1 MKHLLLVLT
10 LLMVSGTMV
19 LAQSDRS
26 DRRTLHVV
34 GTASTTV
41 APDQAVVTIGVATD
55 GRTVKEAKQANDS
68 RARAMLTRIA
78 NVGIPSKDVQTSG
91 LIIEPIYDY
100 QSDTRRLI
108 KYTMSNTVTVVVRN
122 LAKLEQLI
130 DEAMADGGNMLSGVA
145 FRVSNHEAIVD
156 TLRIAA
162 AKDAKVKA
170 DGIAQALDMKVAR
183 PITITVQQH
192 IPDQPVSM
200 RLFARSMAAEDAST
214 PIQAGESTI
223 RVSVDV
229 TFEIE

>member
-1 MKHLLLVLT
+1 MKHLLLILT
-10 LLMVSGTMV
+10 LATVFSAMAV
-19 LAQSDRS
+19 AQSDRS
-26 DRRTLHVV
+26 DRRTIHVV
-34 GTASTTV
+34 GTASATA

-68 RARAMLTRIA
+68 RARSMLTRIA

-91 LIIEPIYDY
+91 LVIEPIYDY

-122 LAKLEQLI
+122 LSKLEQLI

-145 FRVSNHEAIVD
+145 FQVSNRESIVD

-162 AKDAKVKA
+162 ARDAKAKA
-170 DGIAQALDMKVAR
+170 DAIAQALEMKVTR

-192 IPDQPVSM
+192 SPDQPMSM
-200 RLFARSMAAEDAST
+200 RLFAKAMTADDTST

-223 RVSVDV
+223 QVSVDV